1 MPLPPP
7 PSSPAPKDCHVT
19 YVPLL
24 QPSAQSGQQRL
35 IPGRRQSGPGRR
47 GRGGIQ
53 FLRRPRHPHNFHPS
67 PTDRGTDR
75 RTRRERRACVSLTG
89 PKANNLHLGHVSL
102 LDHLRS
108 ELHHVAAHDGRPR
121 RTDRNIISG
130 ARARWRDGG
139 LFAVAAL
146 PGPGHAGRIA
156 CLCGMRELPPLR
168 RDLRMMMRRLFVA
181 TLAIPPCPT
190 WHGGRLT

>member
-1 MPLPPP
+1 MSQPAEGRRNIQNGPLKSSACPFLPSLPPSRP
-7 PSSPAPKDCHVT
+7 RRTAMLRTYPSCNH
-19 YVPLL
+19 L
-24 QPSAQSGQQRL
+24 RN
-35 IPGRRQSGPGRR
+35 PGSNGSFPVAVGPGPPGLAS

-108 ELHHVAAHDGRPR
+108 ELHHVAAQDGRPDG
-121 RTDRNIISG
+121 RTETLYP
-130 ARARWRDGG
+130 ARAHTLAGRGF
-139 LFAVAAL
+139 FAVVAL
-146 PGPGHAGRIA
+146 PRA
-156 CLCGMRELPPLR
+156 CWATRVPLR
-168 RDLRMMMRRLFVA
+168 NERVA
-181 TLAIPPCPT
+181 SSVS
-190 WHGGRLT
+190 

>member
-1 MPLPPP
+1 MLRTY
-7 PSSPAPKDCHVT
+7 PSCNH
-19 YVPLL
+19 L
-24 QPSAQSGQQRL
+24 RN
-35 IPGRRQSGPGRR
+35 PGSNGSFPVAVGPGPPGLAS

-67 PTDRGTDR
+67 PTDRRTDR

-108 ELHHVAAHDGRPR
+108 ELHHVAAHDGRPVG
-121 RTDRNIISG
+121 RTETLYP
-130 ARARWRDGG
+130 ARAHTLAGRG

-146 PGPGHAGRIA
+146 LRA
-156 CLCGMRELPPLR
+156 CWPTRVPLR
-168 RDLRMMMRRLFVA
+168 NSRVA
-181 TLAIPPCPT
+181 SSVS
-190 WHGGRLT
+190 

>member
-1 MPLPPP
+1 MSQPAEGRRNIQNGPLKSSACPFL
-7 PSSPAPKDCHVT
+7 PSLLPSFPAPKDCHVT

-108 ELHHVAAHDGRPR
+108 ELHHVAAHDGRPVG
-121 RTDRNIISG
+121 RTETLYP
-130 ARARWRDGG
+130 ARAHTIGG
-139 LFAVAAL
+139 T
-146 PGPGHAGRIA
+146 G
-156 CLCGMRELPPLR
+156 PLR
-168 RDLRMMMRRLFVA
+168 SGRSPRACWATRVPLRNSRVA
-181 TLAIPPCPT
+181 SSVS
-190 WHGGRLT
+190 

>member
-1 MPLPPP
+1 MPLPSRP
-7 PSSPAPKDCHVT
+7 PSFPAPEDCHVT

-35 IPGRRQSGPGRR
+35 IPGRRRSGPGLAS

-121 RTDRNIISG
+121 PDGQKHYIR
-130 ARARWRDGG
+130 RART
-139 LFAVAAL
+139 L
-146 PGPGHAGRIA
+146 AGR
-156 CLCGMRELPPLR
+156 GPSR
-168 RDLRMMMRRLFVA
+168 
-181 TLAIPPCPT
+181 PCPPSP
-190 WHGGRLT
+190 GMLGESRASAE

>member
-1 MPLPPP
+1 MPLPSLP

-35 IPGRRQSGPGRR
+35 IPGRRRSGPGLAS

-108 ELHHVAAHDGRPR
+108 ELHHVAAHDGRPVG
-121 RTDRNIISG
+121 RTETLYP
-130 ARARWRDGG
+130 ARAHIGG
-139 LFAVAAL
+139 T
-146 PGPGHAGRIA
+146 G
-156 CLCGMRELPPLR
+156 PLR
-168 RDLRMMMRRLFVA
+168 SGRPR
-181 TLAIPPCPT
+181 PPP
-190 WHGGRLT
+190 GMLGESRASAE